1 MVQNKKKYLEL
12 NKYNMKEYE
21 EYVFCL
27 SEAIEYYAQ
36 NDEMEKAME
45 YIKQVVEVP
54 SIIEH
59 VKSSTSSISYN
70 LKDIPTFELSKNVQK
85 YILTMKGVL
94 END

>member
-1 MVQNKKKYLEL
+1 M
-12 NKYNMKEYE
+12 
-21 EYVFCL
+21 L
-27 SEAIEYYAQ
+27 SQAIEYYAQ

-45 YIKQVVEVP
+45 YIKKVVEVP

-70 LKDIPTFELSKNVQK
+70 LKDIPTFELSENVQK

>member
-1 MVQNKKKYLEL
+1 M
-12 NKYNMKEYE
+12 
-21 EYVFCL
+21 L

-45 YIKQVVEVP
+45 YIKQVAEVP

-70 LKDIPTFELSKNVQK
+70 LKDKPTFELKSNVQK